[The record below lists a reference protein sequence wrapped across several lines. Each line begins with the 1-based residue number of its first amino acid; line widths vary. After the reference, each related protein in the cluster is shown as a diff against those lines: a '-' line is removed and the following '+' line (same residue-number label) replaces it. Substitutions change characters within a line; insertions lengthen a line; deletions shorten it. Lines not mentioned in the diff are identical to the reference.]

1 MPFNHPRRL
10 LWASLFLSTLA
21 AAGEPFPS
29 TYQPLPS
36 TPLLIRDA
44 TVLIGDGSK
53 IESGDVLVR
62 DGKIVAVGANLT
74 AEAGVTE
81 INGSGRVLTPGII
94 DIHSHLGVYASP
106 GLQGHQDGNEA
117 TDPVTPGVW
126 AEHSILPDDPGFDAA
141 RAAGVTSML
150 ILPGSANL
158 IGGRAVAVR
167 NVPAQT
173 YQQMKFPG
181 APHGLKMAC
190 GENPKRVYG
199 SLGRAPQT
207 RMGNVAGYRQAFADA
222 QQYLDDWQRYDK
234 ALAEYTKK
242 QAEAAS
248 SKKKSKDQKEPG
260 EPPKAPHRDL
270 KLETL
275 AGVLKGEILVQNH
288 CYRSDEMAN
297 QLDLAKEFGFKI
309 TTFHHATEAYQIAD
323 LLAENGTCAAMWAD
337 WWGFKLEAFEGVQE
351 NIAIVDRVKNGCAI
365 VHSDSSEGIQRLNQ
379 EAAKAMARGNAMGYG
394 IDSAHAIRWLT
405 ENPAKAMGI
414 LDQTGTIAAGK
425 RADLVLWNRDPF
437 SVYALPDSVFIDGAE
452 VYARTD
458 PKKQH
463 VSDFRLGTEVQ
474 P

>member
-1 MPFNHPRRL
+1 M
-10 LWASLFLSTLA
+10 
-21 AAGEPFPS
+21 
-29 TYQPLPS
+29 
-36 TPLLIRDA
+36 LIRDA
-44 TVLIGDGSK
+44 TVLIGDGQK
-53 IESGDVLVR
+53 IDQGDVLVR
-62 DGKIVAVGANLT
+62 EGRIVAVGADLPK
-74 AEAGVTE
+74 EDGVTE
-81 INGSGRVLTPGII
+81 VDGAGRVLTPGII

-106 GLQGHQDGNEA
+106 GLQGHQDGNEMS
-117 TDPVTPGVW
+117 DPVTAGVW
-126 AEHSILPDDPGFDAA
+126 AEHSIMPEDTGFDAA

-167 NVPAQT
+167 NVPATT
-173 YQQMKFPG
+173 YQAMKFPG

-199 SLGRAPQT
+199 TKGRAPVT

-222 QQYLDDWQRYDK
+222 KQYVEDWQKYERD
-234 ALAEYTKK
+234 LAEFEKSKT
-242 QAEAAS
+242 A
-248 SKKKSKDQKEPG
+248 KKKRGNKTPAAQA
-260 EPPKAPHRDL
+260 PKAPKRDL

-288 CYRSDEMAN
+288 CYRSDEMAI

-309 TTFHHATEAYQIAD
+309 TAFHHATEAYQIAD

-337 WWGFKLEAFEGVQE
+337 WWGFKLEAFEGIQE
-351 NIAIVDRVKNGCAI
+351 NIAIVDRAKNSCAI

-379 EAAKAMARGNAMGYG
+379 EAAKAMVRGWELGYE
-394 IDSAHAIRWLT
+394 ITPEHAIQWLT

-414 LDQTGTIAAGK
+414 LDQTGTITTGK

-437 SVYALPDSVFIDGAE
+437 SVYALPDAVYVDGAL
-452 VYARTD
+452 VHSRAD
-458 PKKQH
+458 ASKQH
-463 VSDFRLGTEVQ
+463 VSDFLLGAKVK